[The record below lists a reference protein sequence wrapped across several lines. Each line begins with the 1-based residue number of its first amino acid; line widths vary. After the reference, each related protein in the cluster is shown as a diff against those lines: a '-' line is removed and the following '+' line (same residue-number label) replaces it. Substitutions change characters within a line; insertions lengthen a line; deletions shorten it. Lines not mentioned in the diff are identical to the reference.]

1 MPPFVQQP
9 GIASNDARAELSR
22 VLASSEFAA
31 SRQLTNFLRYAVE
44 ELLAGREE
52 RLKERTLALGALGRD
67 SSFDP
72 RLDCIVRVVASKL
85 RRALARY
92 YAIDGASNPL
102 CIDVPKGSY
111 CPVIRR
117 RCSRATNIGRERVR
131 ARVGSLRVDR
141 SAASPILAVVPFR
154 SFTSGPKE
162 RFLADLLAED
172 LAVRLSQF
180 NSVELVDYLS
190 MRMPEFEFEEPC
202 AVASRLRADFV
213 IAGTVRRVR
222 RCVHLTVRLTDV
234 RTGVL
239 IWADQYEPQ
248 TDGGV
253 WADKNEL
260 VDRIVASIGAV
271 FDALRCTTPHAR
283 QPGSANNR
291 QEGIA
296 ANPVVVAKL
305 KSIVAY
311 PHEKGCHPS

>member
-1 MPPFVQQP
+1 V
-9 GIASNDARAELSR
+9 
-22 VLASSEFAA
+22 
-31 SRQLTNFLRYAVE
+31 
-44 ELLAGREE
+44 
-52 RLKERTLALGALGRD
+52 GALGRD
-67 SSFDP
+67 SNFDP
-72 RLDCIVRVVASKL
+72 RLDCIVRVIAGKL

-117 RCSRATNIGRERVR
+117 RCSRATNPGTEGVR

-154 SFTSGPKE
+154 SFTGGSKE

-172 LAVRLSQF
+172 LAVRLSRF
-180 NSVELVDYLS
+180 SWLELVDYLS
-190 MRMPEFEFEEPC
+190 MRTPEFESEEPC

-213 IAGTVRRVR
+213 IAGTVRRVG

-248 TDGGV
+248 IEGARWTHENDI
-253 WADKNEL
+253 
-260 VDRIVASIGAV
+260 VDRIVTSIGALV
-271 FDALRCTTPHAR
+271 DVLCCAPAHAR
-283 QPGSANNR
+283 QPGSVNKR
-291 QEGIA
+291 HERIA
-296 ANPVVVAKL
+296 ASPSVAA
-305 KSIVAY
+305 KSKSMIAF
-311 PHEKGCHPS
+311 PS

>member
-1 MPPFVQQP
+1 
-9 GIASNDARAELSR
+9 
-22 VLASSEFAA
+22 
-31 SRQLTNFLRYAVE
+31 
-44 ELLAGREE
+44 
-52 RLKERTLALGALGRD
+52 
-67 SSFDP
+67 
-72 RLDCIVRVVASKL
+72 
-85 RRALARY
+85 
-92 YAIDGASNPL
+92 
-102 CIDVPKGSY
+102 VPKGSY

-131 ARVGSLRVDR
+131 AKVGSLRVDR

-154 SFTSGPKE
+154 SFTRGPKE

-180 NSVELVDYLS
+180 NSLALVDYLS

-248 TDGGV
+248 IDGGV
-253 WADKNEL
+253 WADKNDV
-260 VDRIVASIGAV
+260 VDRIVASISAV
-271 FDALRCTTPHAR
+271 FDVLRCATAHAR
-283 QPGSANNR
+283 QPGSVNKR
-291 QEGIA
+291 HERIA
-296 ANPVVVAKL
+296 AKPSVVAKS
-305 KSIVAY
+305 KSIIPF
-311 PHEKGCHPS
+311 PH